1 MDSPLGK
8 YVKSSYAV
16 KTLHISQLNPE
27 QQLAYAMTVLLEQ
40 KKETL
45 ELMRAVH
52 LLAQECV
59 DWKKTPEGQAWTAA
73 QAAKR
78 KEKQDGQ
85 T

>member
-1 MDSPLGK
+1 MTDTPLDK
-8 YVKSSYAV
+8 YIKSGHAYKALAF
-16 KTLHISQLNPE
+16 TQLNPE

-45 ELMRAVH
+45 ELMKAVH

-59 DWKKTPEGQAWTAA
+59 EWRKTPEGQAWNAA

-78 KEKQDGQ
+78 KEKQG
-85 T
+85 